1 MVYSSF
7 SPCHLNKLLSKFT
20 SVTYSNLPWYIQ
32 CLSFLYFTSLSC
44 IEVFSQDLDLP
55 RSLPFSFRNFFHVIG
70 AGICLGDD
78 PLLLPGR
85 TRPVYISRFCNSYL
99 LPLKYSLR
107 WWERDDDRGA
117 MCEGRPKPRWSM
129 FRRCPGLFTLLRTT
143 FTPTCKW
150 IHCAFDRCRTTLA
163 VSCALRKFPRKLVI
177 NMSLS
182 CSQELKY

>member
-107 WWERDDDRGA
+107 WWERDDDLI
-117 MCEGRPKPRWSM
+117 EGPCVKAVRSRVDPSSIHVSTMSRTFYPASNNPHTNM
-129 FRRCPGLFTLLRTT
+129 QVNSLR
-143 FTPTCKW
+143 FW
-150 IHCAFDRCRTTLA
+150 
-163 VSCALRKFPRKLVI
+163 
-177 NMSLS
+177 
-182 CSQELKY
+182 

>member
-20 SVTYSNLPWYIQ
+20 SVTYSNLPWYRQ

-117 MCEGRPKPRWSM
+117 MCEGRPKPRWSIIDPC
-129 FRRCPGLFTLLRTT
+129 FDDVPDFLPCFEQPSHQHASEFIALLIDVEQLLLCLGLF
-143 FTPTCKW
+143 
-150 IHCAFDRCRTTLA
+150 
-163 VSCALRKFPRKLVI
+163 VSSPE
-177 NMSLS
+177 N
-182 CSQELKY
+182 